1 MTLPYPTRML
11 RVRPGRGDAMATGS
25 GGAGRERAGTAV
37 EAVAWMHS
45 LRTRLTLW
53 TSLGSAALLLAVI
66 GLTYVA
72 ARQILLEKAR
82 EGVRAQ
88 AEQIAIGMERT
99 FEAVAIAAGT
109 LAEGVREAG
118 HDRERLDGLLRTVV
132 VADPNIVGAMLV
144 LEPGALLAGGAGHT
158 WYVRRQGDGTLYEQS
173 MSERGYDYRS
183 ESWWHRTRNGKRPWW
198 SEPYRSEATGGELFV
213 TYNRPVWAVRGEQQD
228 PVVGMVSVDV
238 PVHWL
243 RIGLGQELT
252 GDLTRRILLS
262 PERRF
267 VVHPNPDLELQ
278 TTLDELVTQPAY
290 GRLTSLVTALR
301 AGEGAEAT
309 YRDPTTGA
317 NRLTLMR
324 PLVDSGW
331 TLGLSV
337 SERLVLEE
345 LNDTT
350 RAVALGSAL
359 AVLSLWLLMGI
370 TARRVTRPLGGL
382 TESAGHFAA
391 GEFDWPLPH
400 TQRRDEVGV
409 MARAFDHARS
419 SIKQQMGEIEAMAAA
434 RQRLDSELAIAR
446 DIQLSMLPPPRRL
459 QSGGAVVEVHGA
471 LEPAKAV
478 GGDFYTFFERTPG
491 SLWFVIGD
499 VSDKG
504 VPAALFM
511 ARTVTVLEAAARVGG
526 QPDDALRVAARQLAE
541 GNDACM
547 FATVLCGVLDTATG
561 ALVLASAGHDAP
573 ALLREVGGAT
583 FVPLATGGALGLDS
597 SGDYPLWHGT
607 LAPGEAL
614 VAFTDGITESFN
626 DAHEAFGEARLLG
639 ALELGRDAASQCAAL
654 VAGAHAHAAG
664 APQSDDITVLVIAR
678 AMAMHDDPSQS
689 TTRGGATAWTSA

>member
-1 MTLPYPTRML
+1 
-11 RVRPGRGDAMATGS
+11 MATGS
-25 GGAGRERAGTAV
+25 GGAGRERTGAAV
-37 EAVAWMHS
+37 EAVPWMHS

-53 TSLGSAALLLAVI
+53 TSLGSAALLLALI

-72 ARQILLEKAR
+72 ARGILLDKAR

-99 FEAVAIAAGT
+99 FEAVDIAAAT

-118 HDRERLDGLLRTVV
+118 HDTGRLDGLLRTVV

-144 LEPGALLAGGAGHT
+144 LEPDALAPGGAGHT

-173 MSERGYDYRS
+173 MQARGYDYRD
-183 ESWWHRTRNGKRPWW
+183 EPWWHRTRNGKRPWW

-213 TYNRPVWAVRGEQQD
+213 TYNRPVWAVRGAHAD

-243 RIGLGQELT
+243 RIGLGQEGT

-267 VVHPNPDLELQ
+267 VVHPDPALELQ
-278 TTLDELVTQPAY
+278 VTLDELAAQPGY
-290 GRLTSLVTALR
+290 QRLQPLVTALR
-301 AGEGAEAT
+301 GGEGAEAI
-309 YRDPTTGA
+309 YREPTTGT
-317 NRLTLMR
+317 NRLTLVR

-337 SERLVLEE
+337 SEHLVLAE
-345 LNDTT
+345 LNATT

-370 TARRVTRPLGGL
+370 TARRVTGPLGGL

-400 TQRRDEVGV
+400 TRRRDEVGV
-409 MARAFDHARS
+409 MARAFDHARG
-419 SIKQQMGEIEAMAAA
+419 SIKRQMGEIETMAAA

-446 DIQLSMLPPPRRL
+446 DIQLSMLPTPLRV
-459 QSGGAVVEVHGA
+459 QAGGAVVEVHGA

-491 SLWFVIGD
+491 VVWFMIGD

-547 FATVLCGVLDTATG
+547 FATVLCGVLDAATG

-573 ALLREVGGAT
+573 AIVRAVGGAA
-583 FVPLATGGALGLDS
+583 FVPLDTGGALGLDS
-597 SGDYPLWHGT
+597 LVDYPLWRGT

-614 VAFTDGITESFN
+614 VAFTDGITEAFD
-626 DAHEAFGEARLLG
+626 DAHEAYGEVRLLA
-639 ALELGRDAASQCAAL
+639 ALEPGRDAQSQCAAL

-664 APQSDDITVLVIAR
+664 APQSDDITVLVVTR
-678 AMAMHDDPSQS
+678 ALAATDDATHPS
-689 TTRGGATAWTSA
+689 TTRGGATTWTSA